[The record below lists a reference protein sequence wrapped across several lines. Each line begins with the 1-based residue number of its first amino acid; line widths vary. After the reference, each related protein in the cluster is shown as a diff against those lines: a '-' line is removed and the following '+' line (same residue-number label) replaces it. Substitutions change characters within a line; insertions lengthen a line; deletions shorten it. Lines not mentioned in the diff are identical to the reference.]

1 MSTLSVQTEILTL
14 EKILIG
20 DYQFSIPSY
29 QRPYVWSDDDVLL
42 LFNDIREACKRYYES
57 NKQTDNNYFIGT
69 ILSSI
74 LQKNGD
80 AIYELI
86 DGQQRTTTLMLIAI
100 AFSYAGVESK
110 LSELAVFK
118 TSDGKVIPRLQ
129 FAIRD
134 QVQQLLGGL
143 AGLKD
148 YQIPSQEK
156 IDSNEYLKQIGI
168 ALKVLTQEV
177 EKLNKDPDV
186 TIGQFA
192 DYFYSNVQWV
202 NNIVPAQMDL
212 NRLFATMN
220 TGGIQLEQADILK
233 AKLFKQIRSQKAQY
247 DAIWVAC
254 EHMENYFERNV
265 REVFSHSN
273 WNAIEPEDLAIFDTN
288 RFLHSAELHK
298 ETDLGCE
305 QPAGLSIEELAEQLN
320 RKSAPDSLKPDVFET
335 YDLDVETVYCE
346 PIIKFP
352 LFLIHAYRVYLAVN
366 NKDDID
372 VRLHSDRLL
381 EVFEPLINADEQSI
395 KDFIEMLW
403 QVRYQFDCWVV
414 KWVKRDDSTE
424 PHLGLTYQSRSKSN
438 GNYYIN
444 RTAKELSG
452 IVLLQS
458 VRNFTGERSA
468 QYWITP
474 FIAELIKK
482 SIGSKEGR
490 KALRL
495 LERIDNRMSLAICSQ
510 KEASFKQAIS
520 KKPQRIEWA
529 EQAKYFNESN
539 GTSFEHYWFQKLEYI
554 LWKRLDSSESTLSAV
569 EAAKFKKYRITSKN
583 SVEHVHPQN
592 EEYKSKLPYK
602 TLNAFGNLVL
612 LSPGENSTYSNQD
625 VDKKQIDFDRKA
637 HFDSLKL
644 LEIFKQKGFK
654 PWNQQEIEYH
664 QKQMLDVLA
673 THYQE

>member
-1 MSTLSVQTEILTL
+1 LSTLSVQTEILTL

-42 LFNDIREACKRYYES
+42 LFNDIKEACKRYHES
-57 NKQTDNNYFIGT
+57 NKQTDHNYFIGT
-69 ILSSI
+69 ILSSV
-74 LQKNGD
+74 LKTNGD

-100 AFSYAGVESK
+100 AFNFAGVKSK
-110 LSELAVFK
+110 LSQLAVIT
-118 TSDGKVIPRLQ
+118 TSNGKVIPRLQ

-156 IDSNEYLKQIGI
+156 IDSNEYLKQIGV
-168 ALKVLTQEV
+168 ALNVLTQEI
-177 EKLNKDPDV
+177 EKLNKDADV
-186 TIGQFA
+186 TIEQFA
-192 DYFYSNVQWV
+192 EYFYSNVQWV
-202 NNIVPAQMDL
+202 NNMVPTQMDL

-233 AKLFKQIRSQKAQY
+233 AKLFKKLQSDKAQY

-265 REVFSHSN
+265 REVFNHSD
-273 WNAIEPEDLAIFDTN
+273 WNAIKPNDLACFDPN
-288 RFLHSAELHK
+288 RFLHSLESHQTEGLK
-298 ETDLGCE
+298 SE
-305 QPAGLSIEELAEQLN
+305 QLAGLSIEELAEQLN
-320 RKSAPDSLKPDVFET
+320 GNDAPHNLKLDSFIT
-335 YDLDVETVYCE
+335 HDLDVETVYCE

-352 LFLIHAYRVYLAVN
+352 LFLIHAYRVYLALN
-366 NKDDID
+366 NKADIE

-381 EVFEPLINADEQSI
+381 EIFNPLIESDEQSI
-395 KDFIEMLW
+395 KGFIEMLW
-403 QVRYQFDCWVV
+403 QVRYQFDHWVV
-414 KWVKRDDSTE
+414 KWVNRDDSTE
-424 PHLGLTYQSRSKSN
+424 SHLGLTYQSRSQSS

-444 RTAKELSG
+444 RTPKELSG

-474 FIAELIKK
+474 FIAELMKK
-482 SIGSKEGR
+482 GIGSKEET
-490 KALRL
+490 KALKL

-510 KEASFKQAIS
+510 KEASFKQARS
-520 KKPQRIEWA
+520 KKPKRIEWT

-539 GTSFEHYWFQKLEYI
+539 GTSFEHYWFQKLEYL
-554 LWKRLDSSESTLSAV
+554 LWKRLNGSESILSAV

-592 EEYKSKLPYK
+592 EEYKSTLPGE

-625 VDKKQIDFDRKA
+625 VDKKQIDFDRKS

-644 LEIFKQKGFK
+644 FEIFTQKGSK
-654 PWNQQEIEYH
+654 SWSKQEIESH
-664 QKQMLDVLA
+664 QSQMLDVFA
-673 THYQE
+673 THYEE

>member
-14 EKILIG
+14 EKILVD

-42 LFNDIREACKRYYES
+42 LFNDIKEACKRYHES
-57 NKQTDNNYFIGT
+57 NKQTDNSYFIGT
-69 ILSSI
+69 ILSSV
-74 LQKNGD
+74 LQKNDD

-100 AFSYAGVESK
+100 AFSYVGVKSK

-118 TSDGKVIPRLQ
+118 TSGGKVIPRLQ

-168 ALKVLTQEV
+168 ALNVLTQEV

-192 DYFYSNVQWV
+192 EYFYSNVQWV

-233 AKLFKQIRSQKAQY
+233 AKLFKKIRSQKAQY

-265 REVFSHSN
+265 REVFSYSD
-273 WNAIEPEDLAIFDTN
+273 WNAIEPENLAIFDAH
-288 RFLHSAELHK
+288 RFLHSAELYK
-298 ETDLGCE
+298 ETDLGYE
-305 QPAGLSIEELAEQLN
+305 QSAGLSIEELAKQLN

-372 VRLHSDRLL
+372 TRLHSDRLL
-381 EVFEPLINADEQSI
+381 KVFEPLISADEQSI
-395 KDFIEMLW
+395 KDFIEVLW
-403 QVRYQFDCWVV
+403 QVRYQFDRWVV
-414 KWVKRDDSTE
+414 KWVKRDDSTDS
-424 PHLGLTYQSRSKSN
+424 HLGLTSQSRSQSK
-438 GNYYIN
+438 GKYYIN
-444 RTAKELSG
+444 RAPKELSA

-474 FIAELIKK
+474 FIAELIRKN
-482 SIGSKEGR
+482 IGSKQEK
-490 KALRL
+490 KALKL

-510 KEASFKQAIS
+510 KEASFKQARS
-520 KKPQRIEWA
+520 KIPKIMEWA
-529 EQAKYFNESN
+529 EQADYFNESN
-539 GTSFEHYWFQKLEYI
+539 GTSFEHYWFQKLEYL
-554 LWKRLDSSESTLSAV
+554 LWKRLNNSESTLSPA
-569 EAAKFKKYRITSKN
+569 ETAKFKKYRITSKN

-592 EEYKSKLPYK
+592 EEYKSKLPYE

-612 LSPGENSTYSNQD
+612 LSPGENSSYSNQD

-644 LEIFKQKGFK
+644 LEIFKQKGSK
-654 PWNQQEIEYH
+654 PWNQQEIESH

>member
-14 EKILIG
+14 EKVLVG
-20 DYQFSIPSY
+20 NYQFSIPSY

-42 LFNDIREACKRYYES
+42 LFNDMREACKRYHES
-57 NKQTDNNYFIGT
+57 NKQTDHNYFIGT
-69 ILSSI
+69 ILSSV
-74 LQKNGD
+74 LQVNGD

-100 AFSYAGVESK
+100 AFNFAGVKSK
-110 LSELAVFK
+110 LSELAVIT
-118 TSDGKVIPRLQ
+118 TSDGKVTPRLQ

-143 AGLKD
+143 AGLND

-168 ALKVLTQEV
+168 ALNVLTQEV

-192 DYFYSNVQWV
+192 EYFYSNVQWV

-212 NRLFATMN
+212 NHLFATMN
-220 TGGIQLEQADILK
+220 TVGIQLEQADILK
-233 AKLFKQIRSQKAQY
+233 AKLFKKIRSQKAQY

-254 EHMENYFERNV
+254 EHMDNYFERNV
-265 REVFSHSN
+265 REVFSHSD
-273 WNAIEPEDLAIFDTN
+273 WNAIEPEDLAVFDAN

-298 ETDLGCE
+298 ETDLGCK
-305 QPAGLSIEELAEQLN
+305 QSAGLSIEELAEQLN

-352 LFLIHAYRVYLAVN
+352 LFLIHTYRVYLAVN

-381 EVFEPLINADEQSI
+381 EIFAPLIESDEQSI

-403 QVRYQFDCWVV
+403 QVRYQFDHWVV
-414 KWVKRDDSTE
+414 KWVNRDDSTE
-424 PHLGLTYQSRSKSN
+424 SHLGLTYQSRSQSS

-444 RTAKELSG
+444 RTPKELSG

-482 SIGSKEGR
+482 SIGNKEES

-510 KEASFKQAIS
+510 KEASFKQARS
-520 KKPQRIEWA
+520 KKPKRIEWT
-529 EQAKYFNESN
+529 EQADYLTESN
-539 GTSFEHYWFQKLEYI
+539 GTSFEHYWFQKLEYL
-554 LWKRLDSSESTLSAV
+554 LWKRLNGSEPTLSAV
-569 EAAKFKKYRITSKN
+569 EAQKFKKYRITSKN

-592 EEYKSKLPYK
+592 EEYKSTLPGEI
-602 TLNAFGNLVL
+602 LNAFGNLVL
-612 LSPGENSTYSNQD
+612 LSPGENSSYSNQD

-644 LEIFKQKGFK
+644 FEIFTQKGSK
-654 PWNQQEIEYH
+654 PWSKQEIESH
-664 QKQMLDVLA
+664 QSQMLDVFA
-673 THYQE
+673 THYEE

>member
-1 MSTLSVQTEILTL
+1 LSTLSVQTEILTL
-14 EKILIG
+14 EKVLVG
-20 DYQFSIPSY
+20 GYQFSIPSY

-42 LFNDIREACKRYYES
+42 LFNDIKEACRRYHES
-57 NKQTDNNYFIGT
+57 NKQTDQNYFIGT
-69 ILSSI
+69 ILSSV
-74 LQKNGD
+74 LKLNGD

-100 AFSYAGVESK
+100 AFSYAGVKSK

-118 TSDGKVIPRLQ
+118 ASNGKVIPRLQ

-148 YQIPSQEK
+148 YQIPSQEM
-156 IDSNEYLKQIGI
+156 IDSNEYLKQIGV
-168 ALKVLTQEV
+168 ALNVLTKEV

-186 TIGQFA
+186 TIGRFA
-192 DYFYSNVQWV
+192 EYFYSNVQWV
-202 NNIVPAQMDL
+202 NNMVPAQMDL

-233 AKLFKQIRSQKAQY
+233 AKLFKKIQSHKAQY

-254 EHMENYFERNV
+254 EHMENYFEKNV
-265 REVFSHSN
+265 REVFKHSD
-273 WNAIEPEDLAIFDTN
+273 WNSIKPKDLASFDAN
-288 RFLHSAELHK
+288 RFLHSLDTNKNEQQESATGFSIMELSK
-298 ETDLGCE
+298 
-305 QPAGLSIEELAEQLN
+305 QLN
-320 RKSAPDSLKPDVFET
+320 RKSAPDNLKPDVFEI
-335 YDLDVETVYCE
+335 YDLDVETVYCD

-352 LFLIHAYRVYLAVN
+352 LLLIHAYRVYLALN
-366 NKDDID
+366 RRADID

-381 EVFEPLINADEQSI
+381 EVFESLIDSDEQSI

-403 QVRYQFDCWVV
+403 QVRYQFDRWVV
-414 KWVKRDDSTE
+414 KWVKCDDSTE

-482 SIGSKEGR
+482 SIGSKEES

-520 KKPQRIEWA
+520 KKPKRIKWA
-529 EQAKYFNESN
+529 EQTTYFNESN
-539 GTSFEHYWFQKLEYI
+539 GTSFEHYWFQKLEYL
-554 LWKRLDSSESTLSAV
+554 LWKRFSSSESTLSTI
-569 EAAKFKKYRITSKN
+569 EAPKFKKYRVTSKN

-592 EEYKSKLPYK
+592 EEYKSKLPYE

-612 LSPGENSTYSNQD
+612 LSPGENSSYSNQD

-644 LEIFKQKGFK
+644 LEIFKQKGSK
-654 PWNQQEIEYH
+654 PWNKREIESH
-664 QKQMLDVLA
+664 QKKMLDVLA
-673 THYQE
+673 THYAE

>member
-14 EKILIG
+14 EKVLVG

-42 LFNDIREACKRYYES
+42 LFNDIKEACKRHHES
-57 NKQTDNNYFIGT
+57 NKKTDKSYFIGT
-69 ILSSI
+69 ILSSV
-74 LQKNGD
+74 LTQNGD
-80 AIYELI
+80 SIYELI

-100 AFSYAGVESK
+100 AFSYAGVKSK

-118 TSDGKVIPRLQ
+118 ASNGKVIPRLQ

-148 YQIPSQEK
+148 YQIPSQEM
-156 IDSNEYLKQIGI
+156 IDSNEYLKQIGV
-168 ALKVLTQEV
+168 ALNVLTKEV

-186 TIGQFA
+186 TIGRFA
-192 DYFYSNVQWV
+192 EYFYRNVQWV
-202 NNIVPAQMDL
+202 NNMVPAQMDL

-233 AKLFKQIRSQKAQY
+233 AKLFKKIQSHKAQE

-265 REVFSHSN
+265 REVFKHSD
-273 WNAIEPEDLAIFDTN
+273 WNSIKPKDLASFDTN
-288 RFLHSAELHK
+288 RFLHSLDPNKNEQQESATGFSIMELSK
-298 ETDLGCE
+298 
-305 QPAGLSIEELAEQLN
+305 QLN
-320 RKSAPDSLKPDVFET
+320 RKSAPDNLKPDVFEI

-381 EVFEPLINADEQSI
+381 EVFESLIESDEQSI
-395 KDFIEMLW
+395 KNFIEMLW
-403 QVRYQFDCWVV
+403 QVRYQFDRWVV

-482 SIGSKEGR
+482 SIGSKEES

-520 KKPQRIEWA
+520 KKPKRIKWA
-529 EQAKYFNESN
+529 EQTTYFNESN
-539 GTSFEHYWFQKLEYI
+539 GTSFEHYWFQKLEYL
-554 LWKRLDSSESTLSAV
+554 LWKRFSSSESTLSTI
-569 EAAKFKKYRITSKN
+569 EAQKFKKYRITSKN

-592 EEYKSKLPYK
+592 EEYKSKLPYE

-612 LSPGENSTYSNQD
+612 LSPGENSSYSNQD

-644 LEIFKQKGFK
+644 LEIFKQKGSK
-654 PWNQQEIEYH
+654 PWNKREIEYH
-664 QKQMLDVLA
+664 QKKMLGVLA
-673 THYQE
+673 KHYEE